1 MSFDDFVKLLSKIK
15 NIELP
20 AESSHFKMVPPT
32 RKAFAQ
38 YSQEQLQQAKR
49 AGVLALFYPNA
60 NLQVQVV
67 LTLRKT
73 YKGIHSA
80 QISFPGGKIEPQ
92 DKNLKDTAVRET
104 FEEIGVP
111 INTVEI
117 IKQLSQIYIPPSNFC
132 VQPFLGILNETPQ
145 FKKQDT
151 EVEQVIEVKLTDL
164 LNDDNIISKKITTS
178 YSSGIE
184 VPAFML
190 NGYTVWGA
198 TAMMLSEIKD
208 IIKQLA

>member
-1 MSFDDFVKLLSKIK
+1 MSFDEFVKLLSKIK
-15 NIELP
+15 NIQLP

-49 AGVLALFYPNA
+49 AGVLALFYPNI
-60 NLQVQVV
+60 NYEVQVI

-73 YKGIHSA
+73 YKGVHSA
-80 QISFPGGKIEPQ
+80 QVSFPGGKIEPQ
-92 DKNLKDTAVRET
+92 DKNLEATAVRET

-111 INTVEI
+111 VNTIEVV
-117 IKQLSQIYIPPSNFC
+117 KKLSEIYIPPSNFC
-132 VQPFLGILNETPQ
+132 VQPFMGILKETPQ
-145 FKKQDT
+145 FTKQET
-151 EVEQVIEVKLTDL
+151 EVEQLIEVKLKDL
-164 LNDDNIISKKITTS
+164 LNDENLILKEITTS
-178 YSSGIE
+178 YSVGIE
-184 VPAFML
+184 VPAFKL

-208 IIKQLA
+208 IIKPLT